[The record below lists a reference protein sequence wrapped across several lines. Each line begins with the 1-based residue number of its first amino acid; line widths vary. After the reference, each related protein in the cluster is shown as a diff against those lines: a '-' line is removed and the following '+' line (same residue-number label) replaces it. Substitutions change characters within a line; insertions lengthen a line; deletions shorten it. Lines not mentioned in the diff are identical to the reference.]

1 MILINFPKI
10 KPKKIIVTKQMKR
23 VMARTLRVHQG
34 GALVV
39 WSGQSRLGK
48 TTTAAEM
55 VRQLDAQYD
64 PENPDAFR
72 CVHYEVGEIPS
83 WSGQEQKRGIR
94 SLYHACI
101 GRLDEGEYRTLPTE
115 DLAKKLVYGLRR
127 KNIRKIFVDEA
138 GTLSLDAIRGMVL
151 VRDVAEIECWNLS
164 ITFIGMDDLP
174 TKMCAIPQIEKRI
187 HEWCYFEE
195 YSLDEL
201 FSILQQLHPHFANL
215 NLSNPEH
222 FEQVQFIHEKFGG
235 VPGEVVPFLTRLDH
249 QQGKVTSGI
258 DIRLLKAVYLSTQR
272 DKDRAVAASKN
283 KYYSNAPK
291 AEAKAGGKK

>member
-1 MILINFPKI
+1 MGLISFPKI
-10 KPKKIIVTKQMKR
+10 KEKKIIVTKQMKR
-23 VMARTLRVHQG
+23 VMNRTLRVHQG

-55 VRQLDAQYD
+55 VRQLDSQYD
-64 PENPDAFR
+64 PENPNAFR
-72 CVHYEVGEIPS
+72 CVHYEVGEIPH

-101 GRLDEGEYRTLPTE
+101 GKLDEGDYRTLPTE
-115 DLAKKLVYGLRR
+115 DLAKQLVYGLRR
-127 KNIRKIFVDEA
+127 KNIQKIFVDEA

-151 VRDVAEIECWNLS
+151 VRDVAEIQGWNLS

-174 TKMCAIPQIEKRI
+174 TKMCRVPQIEKRI

-195 YSLDEL
+195 YSLNEL
-201 FSILQQLHPHFANL
+201 FEILKELHSHFAAL
-215 NLSNPEH
+215 DLSKPEH
-222 FEQVQFIHEKFGG
+222 LEQIQFIHDKFGG
-235 VPGEVVPFLTRLDH
+235 IPGEVVPFLTRLD
-249 QQGKVTSGI
+249 QQEGKVASGI

-272 DKDRAVAASKN
+272 DKDRAIAASKN
-283 KYYSNAPK
+283 NYYANPLK
-291 AEAKAGGKK
+291 TEAKNRR